1 MSDNGA
7 ELWAEFLAS
16 VERGE
21 GRYRQKEPESATID
35 PDSSSFHF
43 PSATSPEE
51 SGAKRGL
58 RYAGRVLVAIFALIG
73 VLTVAVGSVKAI
85 REPVLQYLVEHFGE
99 CSSVT
104 FPESENI
111 VPYADGIGM
120 EVDPLAGL
128 LPEGYFLSQTIQL
141 GDYGTRW
148 IYSDGSVGYIS
159 YHVQPEAGFIDF
171 DNEETNIYS
180 ELQIN
185 GHEAIA
191 VQSDHLYIVWFDDA
205 SGLLHELESATLD
218 YAQLFEIATTLSH
231 PN

>member
-1 MSDNGA
+1 M
-7 ELWAEFLAS
+7 
-16 VERGE
+16 ERGE
-21 GRYRQKEPESATID
+21 GRFRQKELKSATID
-35 PDSSSFHF
+35 PNRDAFLI
-43 PSATSPEE
+43 PGVTVPEE

-58 RYAGRVLVAIFALIG
+58 RYAGRALVAIFALIG
-73 VLTVAVGSVKAI
+73 VLTVVVGSVNAI
-85 REPVLQYLVEHFGE
+85 REPMLQYLVKHFGE
-99 CSSVT
+99 YSSVT
-104 FPESENI
+104 FPESEYVGTKFSEI
-111 VPYADGIGM
+111 EM

-159 YHVQPEAGFIDF
+159 YHVQPETGFIDF

-180 ELQIN
+180 ELQMN
-185 GHEAIA
+185 GYEAIA
-191 VQSDHLYIVWFDDA
+191 VQSNHLYFVWFDDA